1 MEDITYLKDKY
12 NMDFKVPMKVD
23 VEVGNSFGSVE
34 EVEFDDNL
42 NPVNIAE
49 LI

>member
-1 MEDITYLKDKY
+1 
-12 NMDFKVPMKVD
+12 MDFKVPMKVD
-23 VEVGNSFGSVE
+23 VEVGDSFGSVE

-42 NPVNIAE
+42 NPTNIAE